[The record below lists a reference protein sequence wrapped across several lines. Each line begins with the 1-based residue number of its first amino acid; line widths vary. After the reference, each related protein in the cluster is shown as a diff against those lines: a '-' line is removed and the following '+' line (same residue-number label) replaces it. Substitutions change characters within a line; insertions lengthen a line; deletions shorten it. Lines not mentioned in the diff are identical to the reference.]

1 MMSCSRLSRQRQKGK
16 AASSLE
22 VLRPG
27 IAGSWVVVFPWCFV
41 RLLEKGE
48 RRLSFGLSE
57 FRDVRR
63 G

>member
-1 MMSCSRLSRQRQKGK
+1 
-16 AASSLE
+16 
-22 VLRPG
+22 
-27 IAGSWVVVFPWCFV
+27 V